1 LIYLIGVAVL
11 FMLVFVL
18 IIDTQKERNKIR
30 PIKKTNRKRQPF
42 FSSKLPKYH
51 NSTTTILRLLV
62 VLLSFTVV
70 AIPYSVLYVDYGF
83 SGVVLT
89 IALIWPWWY
98 LTLNIVRKIKIGKLH
113 TERNKMIKNFIK
125 DVSMKNDYI
134 NELERL
140 SSLKDKGIIT
150 EDEFQTKK
158 KELLGRI

>member
-1 LIYLIGVAVL
+1 
-11 FMLVFVL
+11 
-18 IIDTQKERNKIR
+18 
-30 PIKKTNRKRQPF
+30 
-42 FSSKLPKYH
+42 
-51 NSTTTILRLLV
+51 
-62 VLLSFTVV
+62 
-70 AIPYSVLYVDYGF
+70 
-83 SGVVLT
+83 VVLT

>member
-1 LIYLIGVAVL
+1 L
-11 FMLVFVL
+11 LVSVL
-18 IIDTQKERNKIR
+18 IFDTQEERNKIR

-42 FSSKLPKYH
+42 PFSKLPKYH
-51 NSTTTILRLLV
+51 NPTTTILRLLV
-62 VLLSFTVV
+62 FLLSLTVV
-70 AIPYSVLYVDYGF
+70 AIPFAVLHDHYGF

-98 LTLNIVRKIKIGKLH
+98 ITLNIIRKIKIGKHH

-158 KELLGRI
+158 KELLDRI